1 VSRKKSYYRFERE
14 RQRERVREVYV
25 FLHSFIRRIATS
37 CFRCKRLKP
46 KKRER
51 FLSGWNNNPI
61 ISNTWLCRKI
71 FMLFDFWVRL
81 LLNQSKQTH
90 FFVKITHCY
99 YTYLNI
105 ILNFG
110 S

>member
-1 VSRKKSYYRFERE
+1 MKGWGGEELEREREREREMDKTETFIRSWGFSRVNGTVSRKKSYYRFERE

-51 FLSGWNNNPI
+51 FLSG
-61 ISNTWLCRKI
+61 
-71 FMLFDFWVRL
+71 
-81 LLNQSKQTH
+81 
-90 FFVKITHCY
+90 
-99 YTYLNI
+99 
-105 ILNFG
+105 
-110 S
+110 